1 MNYKKATDEYST
13 TFSDAG
19 LNFVYQLCNDLL
31 NIPKSDMIVVK
42 GDTQSGKEKFT
53 ISSAFKS
60 LFENRIPVIITRRIT
75 DDADKLERSIIN
87 YSSIFDIYIKENNIK
102 QDFNISCIR
111 VSSDED
117 LNNIKSFT
125 PSIIVS
131 LGNYSQL
138 SNVLKF
144 ATNFESKF
152 DLYIDEIDNI
162 DYGKDSQ
169 ASTLLKEIKNLS
181 YKTFGITAT
190 PLDCI
195 FSEDELK
202 SADII
207 KLSKP
212 DDYRGFIDICVKL
225 LQKDKKIVAINKKIT
240 NFEDIL
246 NSDKNLQPF
255 LDEFSK
261 SKPEFAWTIKKY
273 IPNICLIKNSRINVS
288 QETLFNSIIQKY
300 SGEFAIILYNGNGVK
315 IYYPNMPREII
326 YKKNHIKPDINI
338 DIDITEALQF
348 LKDNGDVKMFPR
360 IIIISGELAGR
371 CTSFV
376 SRDYNWHLTD
386 MYYNPSKSTPIP
398 EMIQSCGRLCGRN
411 KGKSHLYLHCTKLVA
426 DALYKG
432 FFFTNEIIERAIKNP
447 LIHENEEVSFSK
459 SIKEVS
465 MNNQKFPK
473 GRNITCKIIIKK
485 KDFNL
490 VKNVDNGYNL
500 EAYKYTN
507 EDEECDEELNQ
518 DISDEI
524 KSSLKEIGNE
534 EFKRLISMFKKWSLG
549 SSKISIFMQNLNP
562 DKVYNE
568 DELKDLCENNVKRI
582 ALVTTK
588 NFINGSGWGKILQ
601 KKENNYKLHPC
612 LIEEFKKY
620 F

>member
-1 MNYKKATDEYST
+1 M
-13 TFSDAG
+13 
-19 LNFVYQLCNDLL
+19 
-31 NIPKSDMIVVK
+31 
-42 GDTQSGKEKFT
+42 
-53 ISSAFKS
+53 
-60 LFENRIPVIITRRIT
+60 
-75 DDADKLERSIIN
+75 
-87 YSSIFDIYIKENNIK
+87 
-102 QDFNISCIR
+102 
-111 VSSDED
+111 
-117 LNNIKSFT
+117 
-125 PSIIVS
+125 
-131 LGNYSQL
+131 
-138 SNVLKF
+138 
-144 ATNFESKF
+144 
-152 DLYIDEIDNI
+152 
-162 DYGKDSQ
+162 
-169 ASTLLKEIKNLS
+169 
-181 YKTFGITAT
+181 
-190 PLDCI
+190 
-195 FSEDELK
+195 
-202 SADII
+202 
-207 KLSKP
+207 
-212 DDYRGFIDICVKL
+212 

-507 EDEECDEELNQ
+507 EDEECDEEQNQ

>member
-507 EDEECDEELNQ
+507 EDEECDEEQNQ